1 MVNNLLNILDEGS
14 YKKCTYYYNMNDA
27 VNIAMSHF
35 KRDRDRRKQWSVL
48 PIYQKL
54 YELYEDNDVKLPRD
68 IKLWF
73 DDIIK
78 SIMDNPFETRRRCD
92 VGYYIDESMYVDS
105 FVNNFRNI
113 YNEVELGKLVG
124 IIPFMPSLSINLSPD
139 WKGSSLSLEHRF
151 LILQDFMTSFL
162 DEYRPFLFTEYA
174 YVVECGSEG
183 NFPHLHTVLQ
193 CNPKTKKQ
201 LNTWLSKNSKARIN
215 KHFKKSC
222 LKNGIDPV
230 GINYQTCRINSEPIL
245 NDKID
250 YLFED
255 RKPPGHKNLPVDND
269 MFGAIFKSK
278 DWNKQL
284 RVLRVSKG

>member
-1 MVNNLLNILDEGS
+1 MNVLDEGIN
-14 YKKCTYYYNMNDA
+14 KKCLYYYTMPIPNVIPNKLQDLYND
-27 VNIAMSHF
+27 
-35 KRDRDRRKQWSVL
+35 
-48 PIYQKL
+48 L
-54 YELYEDNDVKLPRD
+54 YNKYITNDELPRELR
-68 IKLWF
+68 LWF
-73 DDIIK
+73 SNCTDPNELSFFIK
-78 SIMDNPFETRRRCD
+78 FP
-92 VGYYIDESMYVDS
+92 YP
-105 FVNNFRNI
+105 
-113 YNEVELGKLVG
+113 KLCEILN
-124 IIPFMPSLSINLSPD
+124 IIPFIPSLSINLSPD

-151 LILQDFMTSFL
+151 LILHDFMVSFL

-174 YVVECGSEG
+174 FVVECGSEG

-230 GINYQTCRINSEPIL
+230 GINYQTCRINSEEIL

-250 YLFED
+250 YLFEN

-284 RVLRVSKG
+284 RVLRVG